1 MESPTDQPDATTP
14 APQYEWAAQDRQDR
28 QDSDDTLADLG
39 LRPSDEDNSGLPG
52 PALLFAVLG
61 GVVTVLLLAAYQAA
75 QIVAWCFRLITSA

>member
-1 MESPTDQPDATTP
+1 MESPTDQSDATTP
-14 APQYEWAAQDRQDR
+14 APHYEWAAQDR

-39 LRPSDEDNSGLPG
+39 LRPSDEDDSGLPG

-61 GVVTVLLLAAYQAA
+61 GVVTVLLLAVYQAA